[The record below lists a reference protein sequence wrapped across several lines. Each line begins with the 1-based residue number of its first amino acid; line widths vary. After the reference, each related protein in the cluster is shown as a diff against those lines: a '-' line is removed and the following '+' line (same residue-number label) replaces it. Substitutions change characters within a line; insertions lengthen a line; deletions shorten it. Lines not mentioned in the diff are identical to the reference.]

1 MLNRHLTN
9 SDKYLTTTYI
19 IIPYLTDRLQM
30 LLILTNF

>member
-1 MLNRHLTN
+1 MLHRHLTN
-9 SDKYLTTTYI
+9 SDKYLTTAYI